1 MMMNKTIVWSGNRIM
16 KVLIDN
22 EKIKMVVSEKFLR
35 PNNTLGG
42 KSLADFML
50 QNTMDK
56 LMLYRKIFGV
66 ERLEKICFETYDVDT
81 ELDEF
86 FKRRMEVDKS
96 PVPSYCRGFFDDK
109 SNLSC
114 SCNHAN
120 AAYKSGW
127 WYSAM
132 GTNAHEAFHLYYKK
146 YVYGNDRIVWFDEGM
161 AQFISG
167 EKDWLLNDEV
177 KLEQAFR
184 KFLDDYVPINN
195 LNVRCH
201 GGSEVSD
208 EYIFDRP
215 KVFRGYMASLLIIKY
230 IDEVYGRDYLYELM
244 KDNKKIREFGNRAL
258 EEMIDYYKKKY
269 TIYDGIKL

>member
-1 MMMNKTIVWSGNRIM
+1 MNDMIVWSGNGIM
-16 KVLIDN
+16 KVLINN
-22 EKIKMVVSEKFLR
+22 EEIKMMVSEKFLR
-35 PNNTLGG
+35 LNNILGG

-56 LMLYRKIFGV
+56 LALYRKIFGV
-66 ERLEKICFETYDVDT
+66 EILEKICFETYDVDT

-86 FKRRMEVDKS
+86 FERRREVDKS
-96 PVPSYCRGFFDDK
+96 PIPSYCRGFFDDK
-109 SNLSC
+109 SKLSC

-127 WYSAM
+127 WYSAV

-177 KLEQAFR
+177 KLEQTFR
-184 KFLDDYVPINN
+184 KFLDDYVPIDN
-195 LNVRCH
+195 LNVRWH

-215 KVFRGYMASLLIIKY
+215 KVFRGYTASLLIIKY

-258 EEMIDYYKKKY
+258 EEMVSYYKKKY
-269 TIYDGIKL
+269 TISDGIKL